1 MKQFAKNILVLG
13 VTSALSL
20 SFLNFSHAA
29 TYEVVDKGNAEN
41 LEYTYGKKQNN
52 QGVMAV
58 AGTNIYNF
66 PVQFEH
72 LSETDFNS
80 IRSFALQFHDYQF
93 GLEEIEDFDALK
105 AGNPTAND
113 LAWTKLFLQDR
124 NTSSQN
130 PNFEYQIVGDTAA
143 MTNLGDGSQ
152 SSEMRIFD
160 TGFDGT
166 YSTGTIITRSTV
178 DVIEG
183 VTDSNIAF
191 GTASAPY
198 LAMPEFTDSSGN
210 LHTHWVREHGQRG
223 FFSPDNGATIYPVLP
238 IETRYGGGISAV
250 FDMNENGSAVG
261 YSSYKLSELREEYVL
276 DETGGCADPGVVDD
290 IPYEICVQKVQS
302 GMYYIQA
309 FKATLSADNVV
320 ETEQLGLLVTPHAD
334 DNRAFSSQA
343 LAVNNNGV
351 AVGYAH
357 GWDAN
362 DVTTPT
368 STQPLSGSYAV
379 IFKEDE
385 LGNKVVFDFNQ
396 LHYRFNTRSVFSF
409 SRALDINDNG
419 LAVGYTHEIST
430 SVKKFF
436 YVDTTVPESEMKLI
450 TPKDF
455 FTTSKSTAFAVNSTG
470 IIVGEAEIESHN
482 DSTNNP
488 RRTAGFLYDTSN
500 DSPVMTDLN
509 TLLECNSEYN
519 VLKASDINDEGLIS
533 ATAVIKSDSYDAK
546 GELRLDASG
555 NAVRIDVVR
564 AVLLKPIAG
573 GVIEDCAAVE
583 EKVERQG
590 ASMGGIAILALLSL
604 LGLRRRIFNR

>member
-1 MKQFAKNILVLG
+1 
-13 VTSALSL
+13 
-20 SFLNFSHAA
+20 
-29 TYEVVDKGNAEN
+29 
-41 LEYTYGKKQNN
+41 
-52 QGVMAV
+52 
-58 AGTNIYNF
+58 
-66 PVQFEH
+66 
-72 LSETDFNS
+72 
-80 IRSFALQFHDYQF
+80 
-93 GLEEIEDFDALK
+93 
-105 AGNPTAND
+105 
-113 LAWTKLFLQDR
+113 
-124 NTSSQN
+124 
-130 PNFEYQIVGDTAA
+130 
-143 MTNLGDGSQ
+143 
-152 SSEMRIFD
+152 
-160 TGFDGT
+160 
-166 YSTGTIITRSTV
+166 
-178 DVIEG
+178 
-183 VTDSNIAF
+183 
-191 GTASAPY
+191 
-198 LAMPEFTDSSGN
+198 
-210 LHTHWVREHGQRG
+210 
-223 FFSPDNGATIYPVLP
+223 
-238 IETRYGGGISAV
+238 
-250 FDMNENGSAVG
+250 
-261 YSSYKLSELREEYVL
+261 
-276 DETGGCADPGVVDD
+276 
-290 IPYEICVQKVQS
+290 
-302 GMYYIQA
+302 MYYIQA
-309 FKATLSADNVV
+309 FKATLSADNLV
-320 ETEQLGLLVTPHAD
+320 ETEQLGLLVTPHVD

-368 STQPLSGSYAV
+368 STQALSGSYAV

-396 LHYRFNTRSVFSF
+396 LHYRFNTNSVFSF

-500 DSPVMTDLN
+500 DAPVMTDLN

-519 VLKASDINDEGLIS
+519 VLNASDINDEGLIS

-555 NAVRIDVVR
+555 NAIRIDVVR
-564 AVLLKPIAG
+564 AVLLKPITG
-573 GVIEDCAAVE
+573 GVIDDCSEVE

-590 ASMGGIAILALLSL
+590 ASIGGIAILALFSL
-604 LGLRRRIFNR
+604 LGLRRRIFNK